1 MHRPHA
7 PRQHLDP
14 SDVVLLTV
22 LGAVHDA
29 PRSLAEIIAAA
40 RDLAPDAWQPTADVI
55 GDGVAGA
62 INAGL
67 LEAVPAATAA
77 SVIFRITD
85 HGRTAFRDLLRRPAP
100 CQGEPLRRTCM
111 ATKLCYLD
119 CLEPLERSS
128 QLEDLARPYQDGI
141 EELRRRSAEQSAR
154 LSPPQRWLHHEIER
168 CEWELAWLD
177 RLRTDMLSARA
188 DNQTAASSEDHG
200 RRTP

>member
-1 MHRPHA
+1 MHRPRA

-29 PRSLAEIIAAA
+29 PRPLAEIIASA
-40 RDLAPDAWQPTADVI
+40 RALAPDAWQPTADVI
-55 GDGVAGA
+55 CDGVAGA
-62 INAGL
+62 IDAGL
-67 LEAVPAATAA
+67 LEAVPAATAT
-77 SVIFRITD
+77 SVSFGITD
-85 HGRTAFRDLLRRPAP
+85 RGRTAFRDLLRRPAP

-119 CLEPLERSS
+119 CLDPLDRSS

-141 EELRRRSAEQSAR
+141 EELRRRWADQSACP
-154 LSPPQRWLHHEIER
+154 SPPHRGLHHEIER
-168 CEWELAWLD
+168 CEWALAWLD
-177 RLRTDMLSARA
+177 CLRTDLLSARA
-188 DNQTAASSEDHG
+188 DTQTAASSEDHG